1 VWNRFAAGLGT
12 GLMVVGIGAC
22 SSPPPAASPQAGT
35 LPSGTAQVTIDNKD
49 IPRTYAVHCTSI
61 ESLRMIATGDVT
73 AGATALVSNKDALT
87 AQSVG
92 IQDLGGFTGSYMEGL
107 QGRAQV
113 TMSGQTYTI
122 RGTAEG
128 FDTDNPSARTT
139 GTFVIKVAC
148 EHHRRLA
155 DSSGEGLTV
164 TRRVD
169 DHFARWA
176 PGFKR
181 RPARGLRGSYS
192 LCSSRLM
199 RPVSR

>member
-1 VWNRFAAGLGT
+1 
-12 GLMVVGIGAC
+12 M
-22 SSPPPAASPQAGT
+22 
-35 LPSGTAQVTIDNKD
+35 TIDNKD

-113 TMSGQTYTI
+113 TMGGQTYTI

-139 GTFVIKVAC
+139 GTFVIKVVC
-148 EHHRRLA
+148 
-155 DSSGEGLTV
+155 
-164 TRRVD
+164 
-169 DHFARWA
+169 
-176 PGFKR
+176 
-181 RPARGLRGSYS
+181 
-192 LCSSRLM
+192 
-199 RPVSR
+199 

>member
-1 VWNRFAAGLGT
+1 
-12 GLMVVGIGAC
+12 MVVGIGAC
-22 SSPPPAASPQAGT
+22 SSPLPTASPQAGT

-73 AGATALVSNKDALT
+73 AGATALVSNRDALT

-92 IQDLGGFTGSYMEGL
+92 IQDLGGFTGRYMEGL

-113 TMSGQTYTI
+113 TMGGQTYTI

-139 GTFVIKVAC
+139 GTFVIKVVC
-148 EHHRRLA
+148 
-155 DSSGEGLTV
+155 
-164 TRRVD
+164 
-169 DHFARWA
+169 
-176 PGFKR
+176 
-181 RPARGLRGSYS
+181 
-192 LCSSRLM
+192 
-199 RPVSR
+199 